1 MTARAIEQIIST
13 TAVGH
18 VEIRTADGHRT
29 DIDPELTQWEVS
41 EPQRCIHT
49 RNCQGEEKWINI
61 DQITTIKR
69 IEP

>member
-1 MTARAIEQIIST
+1 MTAALIERIIST

-41 EPQRCIHT
+41 EPQRYIHT
-49 RNCQGEEKWINI
+49 RNYQGEEKWINI

>member
-1 MTARAIEQIIST
+1 MTALLIEKIISN
-13 TAVGH
+13 TAIGH

-41 EPQRCIHT
+41 EPQRYIHT
-49 RNCQGEEKWINI
+49 RNYQGEEKWINI

-69 IEP
+69 MEP